1 MGFTDPC
8 RDKSRLPLAQRD
20 GCSQNGRM
28 AMSSKGASPPVKKI
42 GLTELRPTAPA
53 TWEIAQTGAMQVPG
67 RIFASDELLDQANVD
82 KALLQVANVAH
93 LPGIVTASF
102 GMPDVHPGYGFPI
115 GGVAATAVDGG
126 GVVSPGGVGF
136 DIGCGVRLLASSF
149 TLEDFRLNGRLI
161 MDRLAKAIPRGSGP
175 GSVASGD
182 YLPAVLRGGAPAA
195 VDAGFGRP
203 ADVELCEQGGWFSQA
218 DPAQLSVKAKDRGR
232 RQIGSLGGGNH
243 FLEVQ
248 VVDRVVHP
256 DAARAFGLE
265 QGRLCIMIHCGSR
278 GLGHQVCS
286 DALREA
292 AKAMAR
298 YHLSMP
304 DRQLASVPV
313 DSAEG
318 AAYLGAMW
326 SAANFALANRQVLAN
341 EVRRVFASVFDSR
354 TDTVPIVPVYDV
366 LHNMAS
372 LESHAVDGEVKQLC
386 VHRKGAT
393 PARGADHGELPMAY
407 RAHGQPVLLPGSMGT
422 SSWVLLGVNSNP
434 AFSSAP
440 HGAGRLMSRTGA
452 RRLRSGRQVFDE
464 MTESGILV
472 RPKAV
477 NELSEE
483 APYAYKNV
491 SEVVDVS
498 SRTGLA
504 LPVAE
509 LRPLGVVKG

>member
-1 MGFTDPC
+1 M
-8 RDKSRLPLAQRD
+8 Q
-20 GCSQNGRM
+20 M
-28 AMSSKGASPPVKKI
+28 AVPPQGGSPPVKKI
-42 GLTELRPTAPA
+42 GLTELRPTGPA
-53 TWEIAQTGAMQVPG
+53 TWEIDRTGAMRVPG
-67 RIFASDELLDQANVD
+67 RIFASNELLDQANVD

-115 GGVAATAVDGG
+115 GGVAATAVDKG

-136 DIGCGVRLLASSF
+136 DIGCGVRLLASMF
-149 TLEDFRLNGRLI
+149 TLEDFRHHGRLI

-182 YLPAVLRGGAPAA
+182 YLPAFLRGGAPAA

-203 ADVELCEQGGWFSQA
+203 ADVELCEHGGWFPQA
-218 DPAQLSVKAKDRGR
+218 DPSLLSIKSRDRGR
-232 RQIGSLGGGNH
+232 SQIGSLGGGNH

-248 VVDRVVHP
+248 VVDRIVHSE
-256 DAARAFGLE
+256 AAAVFGLAE
-265 QGRLCIMIHCGSR
+265 GRLCIMIHCGSR

-286 DALREA
+286 DAVRDGP
-292 AKAMAR
+292 KAMAR
-298 YHLSMP
+298 HRLDVP
-304 DRQLASVPV
+304 DRQLACVPV
-313 DSAEG
+313 DSSEG

-341 EVRRVFASVFDSR
+341 EVRRVFASVFATTTDSVAI
-354 TDTVPIVPVYDV
+354 TPVYDV

-372 LESHAVDGEVKQLC
+372 LESHPVDGRVMQLC

-393 PARGADHGELPMAY
+393 PARGAGHRDVPEPY
-407 RAHGQPVLLPGSMGT
+407 RASGQPVLLPGSMGT

-452 RRLRSGRQVFDE
+452 RRIRSGRQVFDE

-477 NELSEE
+477 KELSEE
-483 APYAYKNV
+483 AAYAYKDV

-498 SRTGLA
+498 TRTGLA
-504 LPVAE
+504 VPVAE